1 MSERIATLDVIGGQ
15 VNLTQYAAGAR
26 KGICVQL
33 DLRVDDGALDYV
45 GLNVAQ
51 AHQLVVVLDNWIQKV
66 LHSRPVTFEEREHW
80 DVARAAALL
89 AGRAEGDAGEADGAP
104 DRGGPGGGGRLSCG
118 AVAAV
123 SRGPI
128 LRLAPAARLRMRMVG
143 HDQS

>member
-1 MSERIATLDVIGGQ
+1 MGGGLARWPWRCRAVAARAQMSERIATVDVIGGQ

-80 DVARAAALL
+80 DVARAAALQS
-89 AGRAEGDAGEADGAP
+89 RW
-104 DRGGPGGGGRLSCG
+104 RLEQLE
-118 AVAAV
+118 
-123 SRGPI
+123 R
-128 LRLAPAARLRMRMVG
+128 
-143 HDQS
+143 